1 MRDGGATMREFIMRH
16 KVGAATIVAALVV
29 AVFSIY
35 TVPLNP
41 PLGDCFGGALS
52 QDPLHC
58 YVLEQA
64 DRQSVIDLEKVYDTD
79 GVLYFSLRQD
89 GDVADNVYDFIR
101 AKSSEFYDRW
111 PDDVPVLSYYDG
123 CLEHLKPTYRECYL
137 EVGLNRM
144 YLPKS
149 MEHNDIRFYT
159 GDETARRLEL
169 GWASWR
175 QVWPAVA
182 SGASGSSETPTTFDV
197 SDVDM
202 TNLPEGE
209 DAAGSVLAARGR
221 DWTTYLQVKNPPEDP
236 DKLEALKEILVPP
249 CDRSA
254 VCTRI
259 YDARTDHTTV
269 IATAPS
275 ANPGTSVTFHGPL
288 ANATTTIAIR
298 SSDLKAYH
306 ADLSSLLPT
315 SASSVSMSSSVN
327 EKQTQA
333 TEVVIIP
340 VKYGPGE
347 LARWAEILNRFATSR
362 GNTIGIMLTVVAS
375 NQWGAPSAIW
385 PTDNLG
391 PARKGLIGYDPASM
405 RETIA
410 VTGFNAQ
417 RIAEALPTL
426 LPLLGIPVDAVGI
439 VDTQSR
445 LGSTYAVLDV
455 LPDRDTAPSPPVRVA
470 DAVGV
475 PVPLLLLA
483 RNVGAVLVAGGIV
496 ALVLRRRRRR
506 ALG

>member
-1 MRDGGATMREFIMRH
+1 MREFILRH
-16 KVGAATIVAALVV
+16 RIGIATVVAALVV
-29 AVFSIY
+29 AAFSIY
-35 TVPLNP
+35 SVPITP

-64 DRQSVIDLEKVYDTD
+64 DRQSVIDVEKVYDTD

-111 PDDVPVLSYYDG
+111 PDDVPVLSYYDE

-137 EVGLNRM
+137 EVGLNRL

-149 MEHNDIRFYT
+149 MEHNDILFYT

-175 QVWPAVA
+175 QVWPVVA
-182 SGASGSSETPTTFDV
+182 GGASGSSETPTTFDV

-202 TNLPEGE
+202 TNLPVDACPNKLHGGRIEVCSRDQNVALSVTGRHSGEGTVYYQIK
-209 DAAGSVLAARGR
+209 D
-221 DWTTYLQVKNPPEDP
+221 PPEKEVD
-236 DKLEALKEILVPP
+236 LAALKEILWP
-249 CDRSA
+249 CYDRIGS
-254 VCTRI
+254 CT
-259 YDARTDHTTV
+259 YT
-269 IATAPS
+269 
-275 ANPGTSVTFHGPL
+275 
-288 ANATTTIAIR
+288 ATTTKLQVVDGVDTYVATSTQVY
-298 SSDLKAYH
+298 SSAGSD
-306 ADLSSLLPT
+306 ST
-315 SASSVSMSSSVN
+315 SKV
-327 EKQTQA
+327 E
-333 TEVVIIP
+333 IIP
-340 VKYGPGE
+340 VKYSLGE
-347 LARWAEILNRFATSR
+347 LTRWAEILNRFATSR

-375 NQWGAPSAIW
+375 NRWGSTSAIW
-385 PTDNLG
+385 PMDNLG
-391 PARKGLIGYDPASM
+391 PARKGLIGYDPASI

-417 RIAEALPTL
+417 RIADALPTL

-439 VDTQSR
+439 IDTQPR

-455 LPDRDTAPSPPVRVA
+455 LPDRGTAPSPPVRFA
-470 DAVGV
+470 SAVGV

-483 RNVGAVLVAGGIV
+483 RNVGAVLVVGGIV
-496 ALVLRRRRRR
+496 ALVLRLRRRR
-506 ALG
+506 APG

>member
-1 MRDGGATMREFIMRH
+1 MMREFILRH
-16 KVGAATIVAALVV
+16 RIGIATIVAALVV

-35 TVPLNP
+35 TVPPNP

-89 GDVADNVYDFIR
+89 GDVADDVYDFIR

-111 PDDVPVLSYYDG
+111 PDDVPVLSFYDE

-149 MEHNDIRFYT
+149 MEHNDILFYT

-182 SGASGSSETPTTFDV
+182 GGASGSSETPTTFDV

-202 TNLPEGE
+202 TNLPV
-209 DAAGSVLAARGR
+209 DACPEVLHGDVVDVCSR
-221 DWTTYLQVKNPPEDP
+221 DP
-236 DKLEALKEILVPP
+236 DVALSIVARHKGYFQIKDPPTDEAGLAALKEILVPCYNKSGP
-249 CDRSA
+249 C
-254 VCTRI
+254 T
-259 YDARTDHTTV
+259 YM
-269 IATAPS
+269 
-275 ANPGTSVTFHGPL
+275 
-288 ANATTTIAIR
+288 ATTTV
-298 SSDLKAYH
+298 
-306 ADLSSLLPT
+306 T
-315 SASSVSMSSSVN
+315 SIVDGVETHTA
-327 EKQTQA
+327 TR
-333 TEVVIIP
+333 TEVYFEARDPGDLVIIP
-340 VKYGPGE
+340 VKYSLEE

-375 NQWGAPSAIW
+375 NRWGAPSAIW

-391 PARKGLIGYDPASM
+391 PARRGLIGYDPASI

-410 VTGFNAQ
+410 VTGFNAT
-417 RIAEALPTL
+417 RIADALPTL

-439 VDTQSR
+439 VDTQPR

-470 DAVGV
+470 SAVGV

-483 RNVGAVLVAGGIV
+483 RNVGAVLVAGGII
-496 ALVLRRRRRR
+496 ALVLRLRRRR

>member
-1 MRDGGATMREFIMRH
+1 MMREFILRH
-16 KVGAATIVAALVV
+16 KVGAATIIVASVVGALTVY
-29 AVFSIY
+29 A
-35 TVPLNP
+35 VPLNP

-64 DRQSVIDLEKVYDTD
+64 DRQSVIDLEKVYDTE

-149 MEHNDIRFYT
+149 MEHNDILFYT

-182 SGASGSSETPTTFDV
+182 GGASGSSETPTTFDV

-202 TNLPEGE
+202 TNLPVHVCPKKLHGGE
-209 DAAGSVLAARGR
+209 ICSRDQDVALSVTGRHGR
-221 DWTTYLQVKNPPEDP
+221 DGTEYFQVKDPPTDEVGIA
-236 DKLEALKEILVPP
+236 ALKEILYP
-249 CDRSA
+249 CYDKIGP
-254 VCTRI
+254 CT
-259 YDARTDHTTV
+259 YT
-269 IATAPS
+269 
-275 ANPGTSVTFHGPL
+275 
-288 ANATTTIAIR
+288 ATTT
-298 SSDLKAYH
+298 DLQ
-306 ADLSSLLPT
+306 
-315 SASSVSMSSSVN
+315 VVN
-327 EKQTQA
+327 GVETYVAATTQVDFNRNR
-333 TEVVIIP
+333 TVEIEIIP
-340 VKYGPGE
+340 VKYGPVE

-410 VTGFNAQ
+410 VTGFNAT

-426 LPLLGIPVDAVGI
+426 LPLLGIPSDAVGI
-439 VDTQSR
+439 VDTQPR
-445 LGSTYAVLDV
+445 LGSTYAILET

-470 DAVGV
+470 SAVGV

-483 RNVGAVLVAGGIV
+483 LNVGAVLVAGGIV
-496 ALVLRRRRRR
+496 ALVLRLRRRR

>member
-1 MRDGGATMREFIMRH
+1 M
-16 KVGAATIVAALVV
+16 
-29 AVFSIY
+29 
-35 TVPLNP
+35 
-41 PLGDCFGGALS
+41 
-52 QDPLHC
+52 
-58 YVLEQA
+58 LEQA
-64 DRQSVIDLEKVYDTD
+64 DRQSVIDLEKVYDTE

-111 PDDVPVLSYYDG
+111 PDDVPVLSYYDE

-182 SGASGSSETPTTFDV
+182 GGASGSSETPTTFDV

-202 TNLPEGE
+202 TNLPV
-209 DAAGSVLAARGR
+209 AAC
-221 DWTTYLQVKNPPEDP
+221 P
-236 DKLEALKEILVPP
+236 DKLHGNYVEVCSRNQDVALSITGRHSGEETVYFQIKDPPTEDSELAALYEILLP
-249 CDRSA
+249 C
-254 VCTRI
+254 
-259 YDARTDHTTV
+259 YDK
-269 IATAPS
+269 I
-275 ANPGTSVTFHGPL
+275 GPCSYT
-288 ANATTTIAIR
+288 ATTT
-298 SSDLKAYH
+298 DLQLVNGVETYVATSTQVHGYH
-306 ADLSSLLPT
+306 DTTADI
-315 SASSVSMSSSVN
+315 
-327 EKQTQA
+327 E
-333 TEVVIIP
+333 IFP
-340 VKYGPGE
+340 VKYSLGE
-347 LARWAEILNRFATSR
+347 LTRWAEILNRFATSR

-375 NQWGAPSAIW
+375 NRWGAPSAIW

-391 PARKGLIGYDPASM
+391 PARKGLIGYDPASI

-417 RIAEALPTL
+417 RIADALPTL
-426 LPLLGIPVDAVGI
+426 LPLLGIPVNAVGI
-439 VDTQSR
+439 VDAQLR
-445 LGSTYAVLDV
+445 IGSTYTVLET
-455 LPDRDTAPSPPVRVA
+455 LPDRDTAPSPPVRFA
-470 DAVGV
+470 SAVGV
-475 PVPLLLLA
+475 PVPLLLLV

-496 ALVLRRRRRR
+496 ALVLHLRRRR